1 MVVGSVIE
9 FKDKSANPKNGLS
22 HENKYMYLGKAKMKH
37 PDTREWIKCAMYSD
51 LCDPELV
58 YVREWEEFID
68 KFQCCNLD
76 LLN

>member
-9 FKDKSANPKNGLS
+9 FKDKSSNPRNGLS
-22 HENKYMYLGKAKMKH
+22 HENKYMYLA
-37 PDTREWIKCAMYSD
+37 
-51 LCDPELV
+51 DPELV